1 MQNVRVAA
9 VSMNSEMGK
18 PETALE
24 QITAWCERAA
34 REKAHLVLFPELVV
48 PGHCAPTTWDLGEAV
63 PDGPSVT
70 RLVALARQHGLFLT
84 KIHYHAHG
92 RNQPG
97 IKILAHH
104 IH

>member
-48 PGHCAPTTWDLGEAV
+48 PGHCAPTTWE
-63 PDGPSVT
+63 S
-70 RLVALARQHGLFLT
+70 ARRCRT
-84 KIHYHAHG
+84 A
-92 RNQPG
+92 R
-97 IKILAHH
+97 A
-104 IH
+104 